1 MIVTNQDLEK
11 LVRDAKTKKGEQR
24 YSFLLKSLP
33 WNVNLPSS
41 GIALFSELLEMEN
54 EEAKAMGEKAK
65 DLVVIQEP
73 KPTHLNS
80 SAMSKAISITFAS
93 LIESRDKCTSGHVK
107 RSAEMAVSLAQELA
121 KDPRYSNIITPDYL
135 TTLAYAAPLHD
146 VGKIMIPD
154 AILNK
159 PGKLTPAE
167 FEVIKTHTT
176 EGKRFI
182 DQLNAD
188 LNGTARLALAS
199 EIAYT
204 HHEWW
209 NGTGYPQGLSGD
221 AIPLGG
227 RIVAVA
233 DVYDALISKRPYK
246 EAFPKA
252 TSIQMIIK
260 ESGTH
265 FDPAIVEAFLRVVEQ
280 SPA

>member
-1 MIVTNQDLEK
+1 MTNKDLEE
-11 LVRDAKTKKGEQR
+11 LVRDAKAKKSERR
-24 YSFLLKSLP
+24 YSFLLASLP
-33 WNVNLPSS
+33 WDTDIPSS
-41 GIALFSELLEMEN
+41 GLGLFSELLEMEN
-54 EEAKAMGEKAK
+54 DEAKAMGEKTK
-65 DLVVIQEP
+65 DLVVVQQP
-73 KPTHLNS
+73 KPAYLTPG
-80 SAMSKAISITFAS
+80 AISKAVSITFAS
-93 LIESRDKCTSGHVK
+93 LIESRDKCTGGHVK
-107 RSAEMAVSLAQELA
+107 RSAEVAVSIAGELA
-121 KDPRYSNIITPDYL
+121 KNPRYSNIITPDYL

-176 EGKRFI
+176 EGKNFL

-188 LNGTARLALAS
+188 LHETARLALAS

-209 NGTGYPQGLSGD
+209 NGKGYPQGISGENIPLSG
-221 AIPLGG
+221 
-227 RIVAVA
+227 RIMAVA

-246 EAFPKA
+246 EAFPKPA
-252 TSIQMIIK
+252 AVQMIVD

-265 FDPAIVEAFLRVVEQ
+265 FDPAIVEAFLRIVERSQ
-280 SPA
+280 A

>member
-1 MIVTNQDLEK
+1 MTNKDLEE
-11 LVRDAKTKKGEQR
+11 LVKDAKAKKGEQR
-24 YSFLLKSLP
+24 YSFLLASLP
-33 WNVNLPSS
+33 WNASIPSS
-41 GIALFSELLEMEN
+41 GLAVFSELLEMEN
-54 EEAKAMGEKAK
+54 EEAKAMGEKTK

-73 KPTHLNS
+73 KPAYLNS

-93 LIESRDKCTSGHVK
+93 LIESRDKCTGGHVR

-121 KDPRYSNIITPDYL
+121 KDPRYSNVITPDYL

-209 NGTGYPQGLSGD
+209 NGMGYPQGLSGND
-221 AIPLGG
+221 IPLCG

-246 EAFPKA
+246 EAIPSVTA
-252 TSIQMIIK
+252 VQMIVDG
-260 ESGTH
+260 SGTH
-265 FDPAIVEAFLRVVEQ
+265 FDPAIVEAFLRIVER
-280 SPA
+280 SHA